1 MNSRLRAGLSKI
13 KYAIKTHSLVN
24 DFYLLVVYTVNDIL
38 AVNLKH
44 TLISFYSSPMFINVV
59 RLTLTVR

>member
-1 MNSRLRAGLSKI
+1 MNSMLIAGLSKI

-24 DFYLLVVYTVNDIL
+24 DFYLHVVYTVNDIL
-38 AVNLKH
+38 YLKY
-44 TLISFYSSPMFINVV
+44 TLISFYPMFINVV